1 MTATPA
7 GGAAASFLQVQGL
20 SVAAGTTR
28 LVQDLSFEI
37 ARGECLGVIG
47 ESGSG
52 KTMAARAI
60 LGLLPPGIQVDAG
73 RILLD
78 GEDLRT
84 ASPQRLRALRGP
96 CVGMVFQEPLVSLN
110 PAHRIGTQIAE
121 GLRLHT
127 GLTSQE
133 IKDRSLAMLERI
145 GIADPSRCLK
155 AYPHEFSGG
164 MRQRIMLASVM
175 LLNPRMLIADE
186 PTTALDTLTQ
196 REVLDLMQELAREHG
211 TSILLITHNLGLVSR
226 YAQRA
231 IVMRQGRAVETGEV
245 ARLLREPAH
254 EYTRTLIEAMP
265 RRTASVASKAGAT
278 PALIEVRDLHVRY
291 PGARAG
297 LFGRRPAQHAVQG
310 VNLRI
315 HDGETVAVVG
325 GSGSGKTSLGRALL
339 QLTPAAQGEVWFQG
353 TSVRATDPQGLQRF
367 RMACQL
373 VFQDPYSSLN
383 PKHRVSTIVAEP
395 LQLLPGLDARAARL
409 RVEQVLEEVGL
420 ASLGRRFPHEL
431 SGGQRQRV
439 AIARAIVRRP
449 AFVVADEPVSA
460 LDMTIQAQV
469 LALFRALQQHHGF
482 ACLFIS
488 HDLAAVEQ
496 VADRVIVMQH
506 GRIVEVGSRDQIFDA
521 PDHPYTAQLLQA
533 TPRLSHSTSPALAG
547 LVDKPTP

>member
-1 MTATPA
+1 
-7 GGAAASFLQVQGL
+7 
-20 SVAAGTTR
+20 
-28 LVQDLSFEI
+28 
-37 ARGECLGVIG
+37 
-47 ESGSG
+47 
-52 KTMAARAI
+52 
-60 LGLLPPGIQVDAG
+60 
-73 RILLD
+73 
-78 GEDLRT
+78 
-84 ASPQRLRALRGP
+84 
-96 CVGMVFQEPLVSLN
+96 
-110 PAHRIGTQIAE
+110 
-121 GLRLHT
+121 
-127 GLTSQE
+127 
-133 IKDRSLAMLERI
+133 
-145 GIADPSRCLK
+145 
-155 AYPHEFSGG
+155 
-164 MRQRIMLASVM
+164 
-175 LLNPRMLIADE
+175 
-186 PTTALDTLTQ
+186 
-196 REVLDLMQELAREHG
+196 
-211 TSILLITHNLGLVSR
+211 
-226 YAQRA
+226 
-231 IVMRQGRAVETGEV
+231 
-245 ARLLREPAH
+245 
-254 EYTRTLIEAMP
+254 
-265 RRTASVASKAGAT
+265 
-278 PALIEVRDLHVRY
+278 
-291 PGARAG
+291 
-297 LFGRRPAQHAVQG
+297 

-339 QLTPAAQGEVWFQG
+339 QLTPAAQGEVRFQG

-383 PKHRVSTIVAEP
+383 PKHRVSAIVAEP

-469 LALFRALQQHHGF
+469 LALFRALQQQHGF